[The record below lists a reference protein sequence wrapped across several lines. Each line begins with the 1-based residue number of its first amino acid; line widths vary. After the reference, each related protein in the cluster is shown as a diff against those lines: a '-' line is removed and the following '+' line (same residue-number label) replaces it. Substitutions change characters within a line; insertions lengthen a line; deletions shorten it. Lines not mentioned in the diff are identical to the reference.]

1 MRYCAAG
8 EIALNRAE
16 RRRKS
21 KDDERQLRSGIDAVS
36 SDPAG
41 TAAMTRLLSEM
52 LEDAK
57 HARDIEPVVRFLHS
71 KVDATLQG
79 LRAQRVDCKKGC
91 AHCCRVWVS
100 ATIPEVLFIAKSL
113 RRRNEN
119 AIAERVDA
127 AHRVTG
133 PHDFASRQRLHQQC
147 PLLADDLCSVYET
160 RPVSCRFW
168 ASTNVMACLRVFR
181 QASGETVPTPMSH
194 LKGRGAYEI
203 ALSLALKHVGLPH
216 YYYELNA
223 ALSRALERPDAES
236 AWLAG
241 EDVFFDVR
249 RDPHD
254 VSTDAVSRQLYKFA
268 FA

>member
-1 MRYCAAG
+1 MAT
-8 EIALNRAE
+8 NRAE
-16 RRRKS
+16 RRRQI
-21 KDDERQLRSGIDAVS
+21 KDDEQKLKTGIDADS

-41 TAAMTRLLSEM
+41 TAAMTRLMSDL
-52 LEDAK
+52 LESAK
-57 HARDIEPVVRFLHS
+57 RDRNIEPPVRFLHS
-71 KVDATLQG
+71 KVDATLHAMRN
-79 LRAQRVDCKKGC
+79 LRVDCKKGC

-113 RRRNEN
+113 RRRNEV
-119 AIAERVDA
+119 ALADRVSST
-127 AHRVTG
+127 HRITG
-133 PHDFASRQRLHQQC
+133 AYDFISRQRLHQQC
-147 PLLADDLCSVYET
+147 PLLSEDLCSVYET
-160 RPVSCRFW
+160 RPVACRFW
-168 ASTNVMACLRVFR
+168 ASTNVAACLRVFR
-181 QASGETVPTPMSH
+181 QSSGETVPTPMTH

-223 ALSRALERPDAES
+223 ALARALERTDAEA
-236 AWLAG
+236 AWLGG

-254 VSTDAVSRQLYKFA
+254 VSTDTVSRQLYKFA

>member
-1 MRYCAAG
+1 M
-8 EIALNRAE
+8 NRAE

-21 KDDERQLRSGIDAVS
+21 KDDERQLKNGIDADT

-41 TAAMTRLLSEM
+41 AAAMTRLMSDL
-52 LEDAK
+52 LETAK
-57 HARDIEPVVRFLHS
+57 RARDIEPPVQFLHE
-71 KVDATLQG
+71 KVDATLQT
-79 LRAQRVDCKKGC
+79 LRTLRVDCKKGC

-113 RRRNEN
+113 RQRNDVALN
-119 AIAERVDA
+119 KGVAA
-127 AHRVTG
+127 AHRITG
-133 PHDFASRQRLHQQC
+133 AYDFIARQRLHQQC
-147 PLLADDLCSVYET
+147 PLLAEDLCSVYET

-168 ASTNVMACLRVFR
+168 ASTNVAACLRVFR
-181 QASGETVPTPMSH
+181 QSSRETVPTPMSH

-223 ALSRALERPDAES
+223 ALARALEREDAET
-236 AWLAG
+236 AWLGG

-254 VSTDAVSRQLYKFA
+254 VSTDALSRQLYKFA

>member
-1 MRYCAAG
+1 M
-8 EIALNRAE
+8 NRAE

-21 KDDERQLRSGIDAVS
+21 KDDERQLKNGIEADT

-41 TAAMTRLLSEM
+41 AAAMTRLLSEF
-52 LEDAK
+52 LETAK
-57 HARDIEPVVRFLHS
+57 LERNIEPPVKFLHA
-71 KVDATLQG
+71 KVDATLNS
-79 LRAQRVDCKKGC
+79 LRALRVDCKKGC

-100 ATIPEVLFIAKSL
+100 ATIPEVLFIAKLL
-113 RRRNEN
+113 RRRNE
-119 AIAERVDA
+119 AALAERVGA
-127 AHRVTG
+127 AHRITG
-133 PHDFASRQRLHQQC
+133 AYDFVARQSLHQQC
-147 PLLADDLCSVYET
+147 PLLTDDLCSVYET

-168 ASTNVMACLRVFR
+168 ASTNVAACLRVFR
-181 QASGETVPTPMSH
+181 QSSGETVPTPMSH

-223 ALSRALERPDAES
+223 ALTRALERTDAES
-236 AWLAG
+236 AWLGG

-254 VSTDAVSRQLYKFA
+254 VSTDALSRQLYKFA

>member
-1 MRYCAAG
+1 M
-8 EIALNRAE
+8 NRAE

-21 KDDERQLRSGIDAVS
+21 KDDERQLRSGIDAES

-41 TAAMTRLLSEM
+41 TAAMTRLLSE
-52 LEDAK
+52 LLDAAK
-57 HARDIEPVVRFLHS
+57 LDRNIDPAVRFLHD
-71 KVDATLQG
+71 KVDSTLERM
-79 LRAQRVDCKKGC
+79 RAERVDCKKGC

-100 ATIPEVLFIAKSL
+100 ATVPDVLFIATAL
-113 RRRNEN
+113 RRRND
-119 AIAERVDA
+119 AGAAARVTA
-127 AHRVTG
+127 AHRITG
-133 PHDFASRQRLHQQC
+133 AYDFVARQQLHQQC

-168 ASTNVMACLRVFR
+168 ASTDVMACLRVFR
-181 QASGETVPTPMSH
+181 HSSRENVPTPLNH

-223 ALSRALERPDAES
+223 ALARALERDDAEA
-236 AWLAG
+236 AWLGG

-254 VSTDAVSRQLYKFA
+254 VSTDAVSRQLYKYA

>member
-1 MRYCAAG
+1 M
-8 EIALNRAE
+8 NRAE

-21 KDDERQLRSGIDAVS
+21 KDDERLLKEGIDAQS

-41 TAAMTRLLSEM
+41 TAAMMRLMSEL
-52 LEDAK
+52 LEAAK
-57 HARDIEPVVRFLHS
+57 HERNIDPPVRFLHT
-71 KVDATLQG
+71 KVDATLHAM
-79 LRAQRVDCKKGC
+79 RAQRVDCKKGC

-100 ATIPEVLFIAKSL
+100 ATIPEVLFVAKGM
-113 RRRNEN
+113 RRRND
-119 AIAERVDA
+119 AIATERVSA
-127 AHRVTG
+127 AHRITG
-133 PHDFASRQRLHQQC
+133 AHNFTTRQRLHQQC

-181 QASGETVPTPMSH
+181 QSSGETVPTPLNN

-223 ALSRALERPDAES
+223 ALSRALERDDAES
-236 AWLAG
+236 AWLG
-241 EDVFFDVR
+241 GQDVFFDVT

-254 VSTDAVSRQLYKFA
+254 VSTDAVSRQMYKFA
-268 FA
+268 FG

>member
-1 MRYCAAG
+1 M
-8 EIALNRAE
+8 NRAE

-21 KDDERQLRSGIDAVS
+21 KDDERQLKTGIEADS

-41 TAAMTRLLSEM
+41 TAAMTRLMSDL
-52 LEDAK
+52 LETAK
-57 HARDIEPVVRFLHS
+57 RERNIEPPVRFLHA
-71 KVDATLQG
+71 KVDATLG
-79 LRAQRVDCKKGC
+79 AMRAVRVDCKKGC

-100 ATIPEVLFIAKSL
+100 ATVPEVLFIAKAL
-113 RRRNEN
+113 RRRNDS
-119 AIAERVDA
+119 AAAERVGA
-127 AHRVTG
+127 SHRITG
-133 PHDFASRQRLHQQC
+133 AYDFAQRQRLHQQC

-168 ASTNVMACLRVFR
+168 ASADVAACLRVFR
-181 QASGETVPTPMSH
+181 QASGETVPTPMTH

-223 ALSRALERPDAES
+223 ALARALERNDAES
-236 AWLAG
+236 AWLGG

-254 VSTDAVSRQLYKFA
+254 VSTDALSRQLYKYA

>member
-1 MRYCAAG
+1 M
-8 EIALNRAE
+8 NRAE
-16 RRRKS
+16 RRRQI
-21 KDDERQLRSGIDAVS
+21 KDDERQLRSGIEAQS

-41 TAAMTRLLSEM
+41 TAAMTRLMSDL
-52 LEDAK
+52 LETAK
-57 HARDIEPVVRFLHS
+57 RDRNIEPPVKFLHA
-71 KVDATLQG
+71 KVDATLQT
-79 LRAQRVDCKKGC
+79 LRAVRVDCKKGC

-100 ATIPEVLFIAKSL
+100 ATIPEVLFVANSL
-113 RRRNEN
+113 RRRNDVARRESV
-119 AIAERVDA
+119 AA
-127 AHRVTG
+127 AHRITG
-133 PHDFASRQRLHQQC
+133 AHDFVSRQRLHRQC
-147 PLLADDLCSVYET
+147 PLLVDDLCSVYET

-168 ASTNVMACLRVFR
+168 ASTNVAACLRVFR
-181 QASGETVPTPMSH
+181 QSSGENVPTPMSH

-223 ALSRALERPDAES
+223 ALARALEREDAES
-236 AWLAG
+236 AWLGG

-254 VSTDAVSRQLYKFA
+254 VSTDALSRQLYKFA